1 MIPPFSGFKPQ
12 NPKSQKPSSFIV
24 GFLLYCMQEKLK
36 VGIFSFTGD
45 EGCVI
50 QFLEILNYKF
60 FDWVDKVEFKNAR
73 VLKSGNEISPLDVAF
88 IEGAISNTKEEE
100 KLKAI
105 RAASKKVVA
114 IGSCAINGA
123 PSNHRNFFDEK
134 TKKEILPI
142 LQRFNHREKVVPIY
156 DLIAVDAQVPGCPII
171 EKTFCDIM

>member
-1 MIPPFSGFKPQ
+1 M
-12 NPKSQKPSSFIV
+12 
-24 GFLLYCMQEKLK
+24 
-36 VGIFSFTGD
+36 GIFSFTGD

-73 VLKSGNEISPLDVAF
+73 VLKSGNEITPLDVAF
-88 IEGAISNTKEEE
+88 IEGAISNVKEEA

-114 IGSCAINGA
+114 IGSCAISGA

-134 TKKEILPI
+134 TKEEILPI
-142 LQRFNHREKVVPIY
+142 LQHFGHREKVVPIY
-156 DLIAVDAQVPGCPII
+156 DLIQVDDQVPGCPII
-171 EKTFCDIM
+171 EQSFVQMMEKYLKEFGVAP

>member
-1 MIPPFSGFKPQ
+1 MPAK
-12 NPKSQKPSSFIV
+12 
-24 GFLLYCMQEKLK
+24 KLR

-73 VLKSGNEISPLDVAF
+73 ILKSGNEITPLDVAF
-88 IEGAISNTKEEE
+88 IEGAISNVKEES

-134 TKKEILPI
+134 TKEEILPI
-142 LQRFNHREKVVPIY
+142 LRHFQHREKVVPIY
-156 DLIAVDAQVPGCPII
+156 DLIKVDDQVPGCPII
-171 EKTFCDIM
+171 EQSFVQMMEKYLKEFGVAP